1 MKKNILF
8 TIDMII
14 PGLIFYFGWFLLLI
28 GCLFTLNHA
37 LRFIILPLVMAAI
50 SVIYHFVVKSKIV
63 KLLMIIFVYLPVG
76 FIAFIALLSM
86 TLSTLDI
93 YQEDELEVKYSDAQY
108 ESHFL
113 PTLSEV
119 GDTEDMTYYRYEE
132 AVIMFMW
139 EADVLAC
146 EYSEAEYIEQKAK
159 IEEKYVFED
168 EVEVSYRDYAPYVC
182 YPYAEIDGFL
192 FRRLEDSAEDGGEY
206 YYYPKYVYLIGTNDE
221 TREIVYIDFYDIDL
235 DYISSLD
242 EFIEGDCGWK
252 YISRAR
258 GYR

>member
-14 PGLIFYFGWFLLLI
+14 PGLIFYFGWLVLSVEHIL
-28 GCLFTLNHA
+28 TWNHA
-37 LRFIILPLVMAAI
+37 LTFIVLPLVMTAI
-50 SVIYHFVVKSKIV
+50 SVVFHFAVKSKIV

-76 FIAFIALLSM
+76 FIAFVALILYNFIALG
-86 TLSTLDI
+86 TYHD
-93 YQEDELEVKYSDAQY
+93 DELEVKYSDAQY

-119 GDTEDMTYYRYEE
+119 GDTEDMTYYLYEE
-132 AVIMFMW
+132 ICLIFAW
-139 EADVLAC
+139 DADVLVC

-168 EVEVSYRDYAPYVC
+168 EVDVSYNDYDPYVC

-192 FRRLEDSAEDGGEY
+192 FRRLENSAEDGGEY